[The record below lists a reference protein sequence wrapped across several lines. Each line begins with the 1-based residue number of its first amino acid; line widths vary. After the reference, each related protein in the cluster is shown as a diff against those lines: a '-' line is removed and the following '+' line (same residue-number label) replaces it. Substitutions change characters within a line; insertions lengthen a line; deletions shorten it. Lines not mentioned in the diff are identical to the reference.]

1 MCIFEVLFQKFF
13 GEKAPFVPERQ
24 LLTRFSD
31 VDNEIAVRE
40 MVLVLQNLEGR
51 QRESC
56 KIRTRNFEA
65 ERCANE
71 EISGFVSLTDGV
83 SLAA

>member
-1 MCIFEVLFQKFF
+1 
-13 GEKAPFVPERQ
+13 VPERQ

-40 MVLVLQNLEGR
+40 MVLVLQNLEER

-56 KIRTRNFEA
+56 QIRTRNFEA
-65 ERCANE
+65 ETYANK
-71 EISGFVSLTDGV
+71 EISGFVSLTDDV